1 MKVRQFNIKW
11 VSKMEHTDK
20 YQKTEGQ
27 IEDALL
33 KLVQEKTFNQITVR
47 DLTDTAKVGR
57 STFYEH
63 YYDKYE
69 LLNNMVDRYSN
80 FFAKVLSDRFD
91 KQKAEDLTAESL
103 EKIVDRLMKNQH
115 AIVIL
120 LHLDVEGSNLSYN
133 FRNILKAAVQES
145 LFTVEYAQK
154 TGVPIEYLSE
164 LYTNIAYTQIRWQ
177 LEQGKNQQVVDLS
190 NRLIKVSRTDLDD

>member
-1 MKVRQFNIKW
+1 MD
-11 VSKMEHTDK
+11 HTDK
-20 YQKTEGQ
+20 YQKTERQ

-69 LLNNMVDRYSN
+69 LLDNMVDRYSN
-80 FFAKVLSDRFD
+80 LFAKVLSDRFD
-91 KQKAEDLTAESL
+91 KQKVENLTAESL
-103 EKIVDRLMKNQH
+103 EEIVDQLAQNRY

-133 FRNILKAAVQES
+133 FRSVLRAAVQES
-145 LFTVEYAQK
+145 LFTAEYAQN
-154 TGVPIEYLSE
+154 TGVPSEYLNE
-164 LYTNIAYTQIRWQ
+164 LYTNIAYTQIEWQ
-177 LEQGKNQQVVDLS
+177 LEQGKNQRIVDLS
-190 NRLIKVSRTDLDD
+190 NKLIKMYRTDLDD